1 MQAQLFQ
8 MQKQIIEKLKLHHR
22 RKGGQLVVYIITS
35 ETLVFN
41 ISYVIFQI

>member
-8 MQKQIIEKLKLHHR
+8 LQKQIIEKFKLNHT
-22 RKGGQLVVYIITS
+22 RKGGQLVVYIFTS

-41 ISYVIFQI
+41 ISYVTFQI